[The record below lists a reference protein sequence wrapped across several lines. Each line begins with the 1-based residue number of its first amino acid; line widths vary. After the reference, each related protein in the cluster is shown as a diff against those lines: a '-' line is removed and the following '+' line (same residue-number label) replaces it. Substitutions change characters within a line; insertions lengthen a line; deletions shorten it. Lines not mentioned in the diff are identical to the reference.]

1 MKIRH
6 GFVSNSSS
14 SSFICV
20 IDEKSYKNIIKNA
33 SIVVKE
39 VVKMGGEPQ
48 ENIVENTTLL
58 LITGERRDELYLN
71 NEYYDDRYIT
81 INDERYDIDDALY
94 ELEVALEKKAVF
106 FERTER

>member
-20 IDEKSYKNIIKNA
+20 IDEESYKSIIRNA
-33 SIVVKE
+33 SRVVRAVVK
-39 VVKMGGEPQ
+39 KGGYPQ
-48 ENIVENTTLL
+48 SNIVENTTLL

-71 NEYYDDRYIT
+71 NEYYDNRYIT
-81 INDERYDIDDALY
+81 INNEQYDIDDALY
-94 ELEVALEKKAVF
+94 DLEAALEKKAVF